1 MYFQQIYRF
10 EVDMLKK
17 FSMSLP
23 QEQSIQGKFQ
33 QVDMSLDGEPHQMQ
47 P

>member
-10 EVDMLKK
+10 EVDLLKK
-17 FSMSLP
+17 FAMSLP
-23 QEQSIQGKFQ
+23 SEQGKFQ